1 MTTPFSWKSEPTVI
15 KKAFKR
21 DIRQQLRDALD
32 LVFEGT
38 LNPKVNRQEWYDW
51 LQSPLSG
58 KLATVLGVTRVEDL
72 SLMLPPI
79 EDVNLPLLEKLRAS
93 LSDINADACCYPY
106 SAKNA
111 TEIKNLSKLYVNVIR
126 KSGRLNQELQSVA
139 NQIRKETLTK
149 LGYKATL
156 ASRSSMPTSQRKQY
170 LAQLSTAI
178 GVLRRL
184 NKKKDALTEQLSQGN
199 RYREA
204 VRSKIEAVFF
214 ARNNWKLKDSRG
226 KPLGSLG
233 KPDPNDIE
241 LISKG
246 ESVSHLTIYEAIQE
260 ETSHLEADNP
270 DIHPIPW
277 KSLLIIPRGIE
288 GLPDNWDKQ
297 SLNRTGQA
305 PNKLKFTNAGTTS
318 ALVGTWEQFA
328 TWGTKGFQNPL
339 QKALSSAT
347 HNVSLHA
354 DVRIHF
360 NELGQIVPNVPWW
373 DNEAAAIAGKN
384 QIGQHPTEEEEAV
397 RSRTTIGRSEVGIS
411 HLKNSGG
418 VQFVSQVGFAWQ
430 YKIPQHSRSTIENT
444 PWELATDKN
453 GDPYKDF
460 NLPKSTTLYAV
471 RLVFIKADGS
481 VTPISNI
488 ITGSDVQRR
497 MEYMVE
503 KDKGT
508 YDVFNTQDPAG
519 RKRDE
524 KYYTQ
529 VSIADRKRLTRKARA
544 LLNVTAASSSGE
556 LKKRIDAQRTILNLK
571 DVRVQTTEQVLQ
583 GALAVSKV
591 VEDAIKDSKGRIE
604 TNGLTVPAITG
615 TLLLTKPGVNT
626 AQNVFDLITGGVGAP
641 AGYIPGD
648 DSQQYVQASLYK
660 EQVSDVDLMTAMAR
674 KNDAIDIYN
683 VTLEKVEALEREQM
697 TFLAGGTDK
706 DSALDCIT
714 TIHAPGLE
722 GKDREISQVISF
734 TKRPFF
740 YKKNDEEKA
749 NAIAIANGEDVPYD
763 RPGYWDPWRQDLP
776 DEACVL
782 MEPWLRQFKNEELLG
797 KLNAN
802 TLRASN
808 YDASRAIPDV
818 TSDIPVSFS
827 QWLLTQKKISS
838 EFQNAGNAR
847 QLTTSEQRLNDFYL
861 NRTTANISKSIQYA
875 RQRNILDSIN
885 AQTEAAKQ
893 EFEKEQQLLK
903 AQEETTQ
910 QEKQNF
916 KLNEETTILAENAA
930 VKALKDNLEQL
941 QKDIVAQEAKGK
953 AKLEEIARTENL
965 IKPLETQGAANLTA
979 QDSAT
984 LQNLKA
990 DLAAKQGELTAVN
1003 KEVQRLQGE
1012 IAKSAQD
1019 YTDELRKAANAKN
1032 AEFEKALR
1040 RTAADL
1046 EKLRSDYDKKLE
1058 QLTTKQE
1065 QETFNV
1071 DRKIK
1076 MLEKIARENIDEL
1089 EKDILNGDIR
1099 IIEKNNAT
1107 RDANTVIAPA
1117 DIKNG
1122 GGYFW
1127 KQSVDI
1133 DIIPYGQ
1140 YLGYDR
1146 YAKTGDRQ
1154 KLLWTSVNSDEP
1166 PKDPEQLVR
1175 LYEINNTDN
1184 ELVQIKARDIQPVL
1198 LDRVFVHGRDNAT
1211 TDLVPTESLYKLA
1224 KSNTPSKHD
1233 KSLFYH
1239 GLTRANTTTRTIDGQ
1254 NVEEYVLSFFET
1266 LPKPGTLVQFTWES
1280 TFNDEAGKSRTRRL
1294 ANRLRN
1300 SPDLQLD
1307 SSVNLQYGAVLSGR
1321 IVTTRLANIST
1332 TTSVNQI
1339 QALKNKVA
1347 QEKAGLTTAETTS
1360 PIDVTAIEQAKKQLR
1375 NAESALKAEEDK
1387 QGKFLYGEYISS
1399 TAADKWTKGFQAV
1412 AVADVEI
1419 VPGLI
1424 VENVLL
1430 HDIRPVSI
1438 SKPGLS
1444 TSLVASRQQEG
1455 NIFGEISGLTSYHDD
1470 TYDIIVGDNVIE
1482 KVRKESL
1489 YPVLDDQSIVL
1500 YRDVDNKIKE
1510 GKILDF
1516 QTSSLAYN
1524 IEDTTSANKR
1534 LVKMENIIISD
1545 RNVDNTQSKFVSF
1558 QRVKNNPN
1566 IISQGMIRAKNVAQF
1581 HRFVAENS
1589 NELTDFID
1597 LHMKDKNDANN
1608 GNRSGE
1614 VVINGDTY
1622 QTFNTAPAVLFR
1634 AELEPADD
1642 MAITSIIGNLR
1653 NKADLDKLLAKRLSG
1668 QNLRG
1673 PVFKPQTVTVDVV
1686 AISDDPGVINKD
1698 VSGTDI
1704 DEATIT
1710 IADYVKQVNGTYR
1723 ARYINIAFEDLASIK
1738 VPQVVKID
1746 NERGYV
1752 RTSSTTVQNLKP
1764 VVDTILPKLVRAVP
1778 QKASVSHMKIT
1789 SDPKPKFQ
1797 GFVVSTAS
1805 ENESETGIITEEE
1818 EINKEEGYTTSWSKP
1833 VEQEIAMWATS
1844 SSSDEAVVTSSKE
1857 RVTPVPMWATTS
1869 SSSETEEELGAWAES
1884 SSTGGGG
1891 FASSTSESQKSTQ
1904 MGGFVSATSS
1914 DDETDNLHAIISK
1927 IDRVSDSQAAWVE
1940 ESDNEGD

>member
-1 MTTPFSWKSEPTVI
+1 M
-15 KKAFKR
+15 
-21 DIRQQLRDALD
+21 
-32 LVFEGT
+32 VFEGT

-79 EDVNLPLLEKLRAS
+79 EDVNLPLLDKLRAS

-111 TEIKNLSKLYVNVIR
+111 TEIKNLSRLYVNVIR

-156 ASRSSMPTSQRKQY
+156 ASRSSMPTTQRKQY

-204 VRSKIEAVFF
+204 VRSKIESVFF
-214 ARNNWKLKDSRG
+214 ARNNWKLRDSRG
-226 KPLGSLG
+226 KPMGSLG

-241 LISKG
+241 LIAKG
-246 ESVSHLTIYEAIQE
+246 EAVSHLTIYEAIQE

-297 SLNRTGQA
+297 ALNRPGQA

-318 ALVGTWEQFA
+318 ALVATWEQFA

-339 QKALSSAT
+339 QKSLSSAT
-347 HNVSLHA
+347 HNVSLRA

-360 NELGQIVPNVPWW
+360 NEFGQIVPNVPWW

-397 RSRTTIGRSEVGIS
+397 QSRTTIGRSEVGVS
-411 HLKNSGG
+411 HLKKSGG

-488 ITGSDVQRR
+488 ITGSDVQRK

-503 KDKGT
+503 QDKGT
-508 YDVFNTQDPAG
+508 YDVFDTSDPAR
-519 RKRDE
+519 RKRDA
-524 KYYTQ
+524 KFYTQ

-556 LKKRIDAQRTILNLK
+556 LQKKIDAQRLILNQK
-571 DVRVQTTEQVLQ
+571 DVRVQAAEQVLN
-583 GALAVSKV
+583 GALGVSKV
-591 VEDAIKDSKGRIE
+591 VEDAINDSRARIE
-604 TNGLTVPAITG
+604 ANGLAVPAVTG
-615 TLLLTKPGVNT
+615 TLLLTKPAVNT
-626 AQNVFDLITGGVGAP
+626 AQNVLDLITGGVGAP
-641 AGYIPGD
+641 AGYLAAD
-648 DSQQYVQASLYK
+648 DAQQYIQASLYK
-660 EQVSDVDLMTAMAR
+660 EQVSDVDLLTAMTR

-683 VTLEKVEALEREQM
+683 LTLEKVEALEREQIS
-697 TFLAGGTDK
+697 FLAGGTDRDNVF
-706 DSALDCIT
+706 DSIT
-714 TIHAPGLE
+714 TVHAPGLE
-722 GKDREISQVISF
+722 GKDREVSQVISF

-740 YKKNDEEKA
+740 YKRNTEETA
-749 NAIAIANGEDVPYD
+749 NSVALAAGADAPYD

-818 TSDIPVSFS
+818 TSDIPISFN

-847 QLTTSEQRLNDFYL
+847 ELTASEQRLNDFYL

-875 RQRNILDSIN
+875 RQRNILDSIS

-893 EFEKEQQLLK
+893 EFEKEQKLLK
-903 AQEETTQ
+903 AQEQNTQ
-910 QEKQNF
+910 QEKEKF
-916 KLNEETTILAENAA
+916 KLNEETTILAENQQ
-930 VKALKDNLEQL
+930 VKALKLKLEQL
-941 QKDIVAQEAKGK
+941 QKDIEAQDALGK
-953 AKLEEIARTENL
+953 AKLEEIGRTEAL
-965 IKPLETQGAANLTA
+965 IKPLEAKGAANLTA
-979 QDSAT
+979 QEVAQLNGFKT
-984 LQNLKA
+984 
-990 DLAAKQGELTAVN
+990 DLANKQSELTNVN
-1003 KEVQRLQGE
+1003 TEITRLQGE
-1012 IAKSAQD
+1012 IAQTGQD
-1019 YTDELRKAANAKN
+1019 YADELRKAANAKN
-1032 AEFEKALR
+1032 AAFEQALR
-1040 RTAADL
+1040 KTAGDL
-1046 EKLRSDYDKKLE
+1046 EKLKSDYDKKLE

-1076 MLEKIARENIDEL
+1076 ALEKIARENIDEL

-1107 RDANTVIAPA
+1107 RDANKVIAPA

-1184 ELVQIKARDIQPVL
+1184 DLVQIKARDIQPVL
-1198 LDRVFVHGRDNAT
+1198 LDSVFVHGRDNAS

-1233 KSLFYH
+1233 KTLFYH
-1239 GLTRANTTTRTIDGQ
+1239 GLTRANTATRAIDGQ

-1266 LPKPGTLVQFTWES
+1266 MPKPGTLVQFTWEPS
-1280 TFNDEAGKSRTRRL
+1280 FIDESGKTRTRRL
-1294 ANRLRN
+1294 ANRLRK

-1307 SSVNLQYGAVLSGR
+1307 ATVNLDYGAVLSGR
-1321 IVTTRLANIST
+1321 IVTTRLANVST

-1339 QALKNKVA
+1339 QALKTNVA

-1375 NAESALKAEEDK
+1375 NAESALKAEEEK

-1419 VPGLI
+1419 VPGLV

-1470 TYDIIVGDNVIE
+1470 TVDVIVGDNVIE
-1482 KVRKESL
+1482 KVRQEL
-1489 YPVLDDQSIVL
+1489 LHPVLGDNSIVL
-1500 YRDVDNKIKE
+1500 YKDVDNKIKE
-1510 GKILDF
+1510 GKVLDF

-1524 IEDTTSANKR
+1524 IEDTSNANKR
-1534 LVKMENIIISD
+1534 LVKMENIIIYD
-1545 RNVDNTQSKFVSF
+1545 KNGDNTQSKFVSF

-1566 IISQGMIRAKNVAQF
+1566 IISQGMIRAKSVAQF
-1581 HRFVAENS
+1581 HRFVPENS
-1589 NELTDFID
+1589 NELSDFVD
-1597 LHMKDKNDANN
+1597 LHMKDKNDTNN
-1608 GNRSGE
+1608 GNRNGE
-1614 VVINGDTY
+1614 STSNGDVY
-1622 QTFNTAPAVLFR
+1622 QTFSTPPAVLFR

-1642 MAITSIIGNLR
+1642 MAITSIVGDLR
-1653 NKADLDKLLAKRLSG
+1653 NRADLDKLLAKQLAG

-1673 PVFKPQTVTVDVV
+1673 AVFKPQTVTVDVV
-1686 AISDDPGVINKD
+1686 AVSDDPSVDNKD
-1698 VSGTDI
+1698 VTGTDI
-1704 DEATIT
+1704 DKATIT
-1710 IADYVKQVNGTYR
+1710 IADYSPVGNGTYR

-1738 VPQVVKID
+1738 VPQVVRID

-1752 RTSSTTVQNLKP
+1752 RTSNTTVQNLKP

-1789 SDPKPKFQ
+1789 SDSKPKFQ

-1818 EINKEEGYTTSWSKP
+1818 ELNKEEGYTTSWSKP

-1869 SSSETEEELGAWAES
+1869 SSSETEEEVAAWAET
-1884 SSTGGGG
+1884 SSTGGG